1 MYIEPEDEPF
11 EEEKRPPSVIKNS
24 LVYKILKYLF
34 KRVLAVALT
43 LVIGVFVLVVIA
55 NGGGMLDQISMTRVN
70 SIVNSMSLGREE
82 QAEWF
87 RSCLVNQSGLTM
99 DFLPRHLTYTAK
111 ALLLNWGDVQDFRK
125 FNTYIENEIGVY
137 NTADSR
143 TIILSRLPRT
153 MLLIGAAYL
162 IMLLFGIPLAL
173 YLSQHEGKWIDRL
186 VGILT
191 PLSSIPSWVIGVL
204 LVMVFAVQLKLLPP
218 GKMYEAIPPETTW
231 DAIFVVTQHMIL
243 PVCAIILSLIFQL
256 VYGWR
261 TYLLI
266 YSNEDY
272 VNLAR
277 AKGLRS
283 KVIDRQHILRPAL
296 PYLVTNV
303 VLTLVGFWQ
312 MITALEFFFQWPGIG
327 KLFIDALPDFHGE
340 SMYPGEMTMVLGIVV
355 LFAYVL
361 AITVILLDFIYII
374 VDPRLRVEKQ
384 DEPTFIATRRDTRD
398 LIDRFEDLLRTPL
411 QPVWQSIQEYF
422 HDRAE
427 SIRAYS
433 FRRASR
439 SFYRAAADGLSATG
453 KTIKTVMIEIFRL
466 PIAVVGLVL
475 AIILVV
481 TSILVVIYMPYDPVA
496 KSWTEYNLSGTPT
509 VAKLA
514 QPTWVNWFRVNKLP
528 STIILDSQD
537 GSASKVSLG
546 GSVDFNRTQIDYSFD
561 YPYTEFPSELGL
573 YLTVKFLEK
582 SPFITPVWITPD
594 GREIELKSVS
604 VINGYTYPFDQYI
617 PAKEILKENPNIKL
631 WYNER
636 ELPVID
642 LLFADPTADH
652 AAAMPGQYT
661 LRLKGI
667 FFEENNDLDAKFV
680 VFGQVEGWAGTDYI
694 RRDLLIPLLWG
705 LPIALLV
712 GLVGAIGTS
721 LISLILAAVSA
732 WKGGWMDYTLQ
743 RATEAN
749 MLLPVMAIGVL
760 LYSYYNL
767 SFWLVIVIVIL
778 SNILGSSTKVFRA
791 AFLQEKE
798 ALYIEAAQAYGASD
812 WRIISQYLV
821 PRIIPVLIPQVVM
834 LIPNFIFLE
843 ATLAIFNVF
852 DPRYPTWGRI
862 LYSALRYGALYGSEF
877 WVLQPIALMLA
888 TGLSFVLISFALN
901 RLLTPHLHS

>member
-1 MYIEPEDEPF
+1 MSEPEDEPF

-24 LVYKILKYLF
+24 LAYKILKYLT
-34 KRVLAVALT
+34 KRVLAVAVT
-43 LVIGVFVLVVIA
+43 LVIGTFIMVVIA
-55 NGGGMLDQISMTRVN
+55 NGGGMLDRISITRVN
-70 SIVNSMSLGREE
+70 SIVVSMPFGDEE

-87 RSCLVNQSGLTM
+87 RACLSTQYGLTQ
-99 DFLPRHLTYTAK
+99 DFFTKHISYTFK
-111 ALLLNWGDVQDFRK
+111 ALALNWGDVLDFRK
-125 FNTYIENEIGVY
+125 FNAYIETDAGIF

-173 YLSQHEGKWIDRL
+173 YLSQHEGKWQDRL

-204 LVMVFAVQLKLLPP
+204 LVMIFAAQFRLLPA
-218 GKMYEAIPPETTW
+218 GKMFDAIPPETTW
-231 DAIFVVTQHMIL
+231 DTIFVIVQHMIL
-243 PVCAIILSLIFQL
+243 PVAAIVLSMIFQL

-277 AKGLRS
+277 AKGLWS
-283 KVIDRQHILRPAL
+283 KVINRQHILRPAL

-303 VLTLVGFWQ
+303 ALTLVGFWQ

-327 KLFIDALPDFHGE
+327 KLFVDALPNFHGE
-340 SMYPGEMTMVLGIVV
+340 HMYSGEMTIVLGIIVV
-355 LFAYVL
+355 FAYVL
-361 AITVILLDFIYII
+361 AATIILLDLIYIL

-384 DEPTFIATRRDTRD
+384 DEPTFIATRRDSRD
-398 LIDRFEDLLRTPL
+398 QIDRFEDFLRTSLPTAR
-411 QPVWQSIQEYF
+411 QSIRERF
-422 HDRAE
+422 TDWVN
-427 SIRAYS
+427 SIRAFQIGRAVQS
-433 FRRASR
+433 FFRGVGNG
-439 SFYRAAADGLSATG
+439 FTAAGR
-453 KTIKTVMIEIFRL
+453 TIKAAMVEIFRL
-466 PIAVVGLVL
+466 PIAMVGFVL

-481 TSILVVIYMPYDPVA
+481 TAILVVIYIPYDPVA
-496 KSWTEYNLSGTPT
+496 KNWTEFNVTGYPT

-514 QPTWVNWFRVNKLP
+514 QPAWVNWFRESKLP
-528 STIILDSQD
+528 STIILNSQD
-537 GSASKVSLG
+537 GSASKESHLE
-546 GSVDFNRTQIDYSFD
+546 SADFTRVQIDYTFD

-573 YLTVKFLEK
+573 YLTVKYLEK
-582 SPFITPVWITPD
+582 TPFLTPVWITPD

-604 VINGYTYPFDQYI
+604 VVNGYTYPFEKNI
-617 PAKEILKENPNIKL
+617 PVKDLLRENENFKLWFKENTDPFI
-631 WYNER
+631 R
-636 ELPVID
+636 
-642 LLFADPTADH
+642 LLFADPGADH

-661 LRLKGI
+661 LRLKGVL
-667 FFEENNDLDAKFV
+667 FENNNDMDAQFV

-732 WKGGWMDYTLQ
+732 WKGGWMDYVLM

-767 SFWLVIVIVIL
+767 SFWLIIVIIIL
-778 SNILGSSTKVFRA
+778 SNILGSSTRVFRA

-798 ALYIEAAQAYGASD
+798 ALYIEAARAYGASD
-812 WRIISQYLV
+812 WRIISRYLV
-821 PRIIPVLIPQVVM
+821 PRIVPVLIPQVVM
-834 LIPNFIFLE
+834 LIPNFIFME

-852 DPRYPTWGRI
+852 DARFPTWGRI

-877 WVLQPIALMLA
+877 WVLQPIALMLT

-901 RLLTPHLHS
+901 RMLSPHLQS